1 MLKLYTY
8 SLPFVSPF
16 INSGN
21 TFTHREGIIIS
32 FEHSGVTSYGEIA
45 PLPGFSE
52 FQLETIIS
60 ILKLNKDVL
69 QNALIQNEFEQYF
82 HVLGQIHNIP
92 SLKFGLDTLYHDYQA
107 KKAGLP
113 LVKYLFNDDFSPKV
127 NVNATLGINTIENT
141 INQAQELTHLGYNTF
156 KLKVGEDFEKEY
168 EILERLRSSFPEIK
182 IRIDANQ
189 SWTYDQALEN
199 LQRCKH
205 LGIEYCEEPL
215 QANEKKTLT
224 DLKSITHF
232 NFAADESFRNK
243 IDALQLIEQN
253 AVEVF
258 ILKPM
263 MFGSF
268 SEINVTKQLVASH
281 DISVVFTTSLE
292 SIIGRTMTT
301 ILALGLG
308 AKKHAHGLATGSLL
322 KYDIGKGS
330 QISDGALCSSSALGL
345 GVNLNFKTLKEIK

>member
-8 SLPFVSPF
+8 SIPFVSPF
-16 INSGN
+16 ITSGN
-21 TFTHREGIIIS
+21 TFTHREGLIIS
-32 FEHSGVTSYGEIA
+32 FENSGVTAFGEVA

-52 FQLETIIS
+52 FQLEPIIS

-113 LVKYLFNDDFSPKV
+113 LVRYLFNNDFSSKV
-127 NVNATLGINTIENT
+127 NVNATLGIDTIENT
-141 INQAQELTHLGYNTF
+141 IEQARKLSSLGYNTF
-156 KLKVGEDFEKEY
+156 KLKTGEAFEKEY
-168 EILERLRSSFPEIK
+168 EILEALRSSLPEIK

-189 SWTYDQALEN
+189 SWSYNQAVEN

-205 LGIEYCEEPL
+205 LDIEYCEEPL
-215 QANEKKTLT
+215 IATERNRWK
-224 DLKSITHF
+224 DLKDSTGF

-243 IDALQLIEQN
+243 ANALQLQEQN
-253 AVEVF
+253 AVETF

-268 SEINVTKQLVASH
+268 SEINVTKQLSTSH
-281 DISVVFTTSLE
+281 GISVVFTTSLE
-292 SIIGRTMTT
+292 SIIGRTMTA
-301 ILALGLG
+301 ILALGWG
-308 AKKHAHGLATGSLL
+308 AKKYAHGLATGSLL
-322 KYDIGKGS
+322 KHDIGKGS
-330 QISDGALCSSSALGL
+330 HISDGAFYSPSEVGL
-345 GVNLNFKTLKEIK
+345 GVNVNFKILKEIK